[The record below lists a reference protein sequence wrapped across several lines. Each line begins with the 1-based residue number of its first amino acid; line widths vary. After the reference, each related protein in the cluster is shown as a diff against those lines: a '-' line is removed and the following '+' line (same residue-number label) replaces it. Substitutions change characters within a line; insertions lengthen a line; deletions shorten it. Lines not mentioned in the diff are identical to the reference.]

1 MKRILFFIFL
11 LIASQLVIWAD
22 NVQFIASAPRVVEVG
37 EQFEITYTLSA
48 QPTGGFRAPEFKG
61 LNLLGGPSQSTSSN
75 VQYINGKVTQSVTY
89 SYSYYFSASKPGT
102 YTFEPAKVT
111 VDGKSY
117 LSNGITIEVAGGAAR
132 QNNNPQQQQAQ
143 QQGANGNQQ
152 VEVEAGNDDIF
163 VRVIVD
169 RTTLYQGEHLVATIK
184 LFSRLN
190 ISTID
195 KVEYPSFNGFFRQDI
210 ETQPL
215 RQLDKEVVNGQVY
228 GTGVIQKMVLM
239 PQKSGELVIDPF
251 TLQAVV
257 QIAVRGRA
265 RSVWDDFWGP
275 QVKEV
280 RKKVESKTIKINVKP
295 LPAGA
300 PSAFKGA
307 VGVFNFKATL
317 DKQNVKTN
325 DAINLKVVISGNGNL
340 KMIEP
345 LEVKFPS
352 DFETYDP
359 KVNVNT
365 QSTAVGSSGTKTFE
379 YLIIPRHS
387 GNFKIEPLVFA
398 WFDTQTKQYKTLS
411 SGEFLINV
419 EKSGDE
425 GQSTVVSGVSKEDV
439 KFLGKDIQFIKTQT
453 TELKERGDY
462 LFGSFNFWMSYI
474 GALLVFLLSVVF
486 WRKRIKANSDIVV
499 VRNRKA
505 NKVAQKRLKD
515 AHLYMKENKNEA
527 FYEYILKAL
536 WGYMSDKLAIPVS
549 ELSRDNFISETSE
562 RNVDDDIVQKF
573 LSILDTC
580 EYARYAP
587 AEGTAQMELLYKDA
601 IEVISKMEQKVR

>member
-1 MKRILFFIFL
+1 MKRILFLILLAISARFL
-11 LIASQLVIWAD
+11 VLAD
-22 NVQFIASAPRVVEVG
+22 NVQFTASAPRVVEVG
-37 EQFEITYTLSA
+37 EQFEITYTISA
-48 QPTGGFRAPEFKG
+48 QPTGFRPPEFKG
-61 LNLLGGPSQSTSSN
+61 LNLLGGPSQSSSSN
-75 VQYINGKVTQSVTY
+75 VQFINGKVTQSTTI

-111 VDGKSY
+111 VDGRTY
-117 LSNGITIEVAGGAAR
+117 LSNGITIEVAGAAK
-132 QNNNPQQQQAQ
+132 QSNQQTAQQQNQ
-143 QQGANGNQQ
+143 QQGAANNQE
-152 VEVEAGNDDIF
+152 VAVEAGNDDIF

-169 RTTLYQGEHLVATIK
+169 RTSLYQGEHIIATIK

-190 ISTID
+190 ISSID
-195 KVEYPSFNGFFRQDI
+195 KVEYPSFDGFFRQDI
-210 ETQPL
+210 ETPPL

-239 PQKSGELVIDPF
+239 PQKSGEMVIDPF
-251 TLQAVV
+251 SLQAVV

-280 RKKVESKTIKINVKP
+280 RKKVESKAIKINVKP
-295 LPAGA
+295 LPYNA
-300 PSAFKGA
+300 PASFKGA
-307 VGVFNFKATL
+307 VGIYNFKALL

-325 DAINLKVVISGNGNL
+325 DAINLKVTITGNGNI

-345 LEVKFPS
+345 FDVKFPS

-365 QSTAVGSSGTKTFE
+365 QTSANGVSGSKTFE

-387 GNFKIEPLVFA
+387 GNFKIAPLEFT
-398 WFDTQTKQYKTLS
+398 WFDTQSKQYKTLS
-411 SGEFLINV
+411 SEEFVINV

-425 GQSTVVSGVSKEDV
+425 NQTTVVTGVDKEDV
-439 KFLGKDIQFIKTQT
+439 KFLGKDVQFIKVQKS
-453 TELKERGDY
+453 EFKQRGTY
-462 LFGSFNFWMSYI
+462 FFGSIDFWMFYI
-474 GALLVFLLSVVF
+474 VSAALFAFTTILM
-486 WRKRIKANSDIVV
+486 RKRIKANSNIVM

-515 AHLYMKENKNEA
+515 AHLYMKGNKSEE

-536 WGYMSDKLAIPVS
+536 WGYMSDKLSIQVS
-549 ELSRDNFISETSE
+549 ELSRDSIQEAASKKNINAEML
-562 RNVDDDIVQKF
+562 QKF
-573 LSILDTC
+573 LTIIDTC
-580 EYARYAP
+580 EFARYAP
-587 AEGTAQMELLYKDA
+587 AGGTSQMENLYNDA
-601 IEVISKMEQKVR
+601 IEVISKMEQMVR